1 MFHHFGIK
9 SKEVGLEERMY
20 NQLKG
25 EAKSYFKNLV
35 KPPQETI
42 LLVTDGLM
50 AWSQE
55 EMPLVTCQGKKRH
68 TPIIKRQEGLLL
80 MAFIHNIK
88 LQERKGE
95 NLREHQAS
103 HGPQLREHRRDNTLS
118 FVTTMLGQRQIILH
132 LLNSNPNAY
141 NMFKL
146 PYAKPMENTYR
157 ITKYGAGLAN

>member
-50 AWSQE
+50 VWSQE
-55 EMPLVTCQGKKRH
+55 EMPLSDL
-68 TPIIKRQEGLLL
+68 PRQEE
-80 MAFIHNIK
+80 AHTN
-88 LQERKGE
+88 
-95 NLREHQAS
+95 
-103 HGPQLREHRRDNTLS
+103 
-118 FVTTMLGQRQIILH
+118 
-132 LLNSNPNAY
+132 Y
-141 NMFKL
+141 
-146 PYAKPMENTYR
+146 
-157 ITKYGAGLAN
+157 